1 MLNHASLALAADL
14 DSKVEPFSAKGLAT
28 LGAAVRKA
36 KARKPAPKKAKTQAK
51 KSSSVLDFFGG
62 LFDKAKSSEE
72 KLAGAFSPVAGKL
85 LSAAG
90 ALGFNLPLDK
100 DIAAAESMKDDLG
113 DMLAEASEAKD
124 SLLKN
129 IGKKGGP
136 TASVGKNLA
145 AAIVQGKLVMNLLDQ
160 SQAALQAARS
170 ALLAGKNPAVE
181 AAKGETML
189 KLAKARYTKATQALR
204 SVVNASETHAPKP
217 LKAERPAA
225 PDGYGK
231 QIATYGG
238 MGGGGVPLDIPSED
252 DDLGL
257 KPSKSKAASKSSA
270 FHLPDLGQYGPL
282 MLAAAAATAAY
293 FAAKPRRA

>member
-1 MLNHASLALAADL
+1 MLNQASLALATDL

-28 LGAAVRKA
+28 LGAVARKA
-36 KARKPAPKKAKTQAK
+36 KARKPGKPVKGKAKA
-51 KSSSVLDFFGG
+51 SSIMDFFGG
-62 LFDKAKSSEE
+62 LFSRAQSTEE
-72 KLAGAFSPVAGKL
+72 KLAGAFAPAAGKL

-100 DIAAAESMKDDLG
+100 DIAAAESMKEDLG
-113 DMLAEASEAKD
+113 DLLAEASEAKD

-136 TASVGKNLA
+136 TASVGKSLA
-145 AAIVQGKLVMNLLDQ
+145 AAILQGKAVMAILDQ
-160 SQAALQAARS
+160 SQAALQSARS
-170 ALLAGKNPAVE
+170 ALLAGKNPAVD

-189 KLAKARYTKATQALR
+189 KLAKSRYTKATQALR
-204 SVVNASETHAPKP
+204 SVVNASATHAPKP
-217 LKAERPAA
+217 LKAERSA
-225 PDGYGK
+225 PEGYGK
-231 QIATYGG
+231 QIVTYGG
-238 MGGGGVPLDIPSED
+238 MGGGAVPLNLPSED